1 MILVH
6 GGNDMQ
12 TYYYFTN
19 ELSHHGIRGQRW
31 GVRRFQNED
40 GSYTNAGEERYNDR
54 NSDGTINP
62 KAGLKKPLQGG
73 TKETILEKKQTALAA
88 KKVKVK
94 TPESKIKAGWAKQ
107 DYKDEKIKAKINK
120 ETKIGKRRQEL
131 IERYREKGMNE
142 EEAQIAAYRR
152 DKFEKALKVAGV
164 VTIAAATAYVAKK
177 RYDYKTDK
185 ILESGTELK
194 RISSDDSKDLHDLYY
209 AALADN
215 KRDVGRY
222 EGLYGG
228 GQLRNQSKDVYQ
240 KTIRMEK
247 GTKIASHDSARKIL
261 GSLAN
266 KDPEYRNTV
275 KEAAEGMQY
284 RFAGKQ
290 QILAKRAL
298 ADMNKGKYDTKS
310 VYEFSNLALPL
321 FNEGA
326 VGDNQY
332 SESRKKFINAIKNAG
347 YDGVVD
353 INDQKYSGY
362 RTKAPVIFFN
372 NGNQKVT
379 NVRELV
385 NDELTE
391 KFNKEVQRDS
401 IRRTAQ
407 STAAKAAVAG
417 SAYAVVKK
425 NRTKKNDE
433 FVKKY
438 KEEHPN
444 SELSYNEILK
454 LNNRKR

>member
-1 MILVH
+1 M
-6 GGNDMQ
+6 

-19 ELSHHGIRGQRW
+19 ELYHHGIRGQRW

-40 GSYTNAGEERYNDR
+40 GSYTPAGDERYNDR
-54 NSDGTINP
+54 ESDGSINP

-73 TKETILEKKQTALAA
+73 TKESILEKKQAALAA
-88 KKVKVK
+88 KREKGKTLESKVKA
-94 TPESKIKAGWAKQ
+94 SWAKQ
-107 DYKDEKIKAKINK
+107 EYKDEKTKAKINK

-164 VTIAAATAYVAKK
+164 VTIAAAAAYVAKK

-209 AALADN
+209 AALANN

-228 GQLRNQSKDVYQ
+228 GQLRGQGRDVYQ

-261 GSLAN
+261 GNLAN

-284 RFAGKQ
+284 QFATGKQ
-290 QILAKRAL
+290 QRLVKRAL
-298 ADMNKGKYDTKS
+298 ADMNNGKYDTKS

-362 RTKAPVIFFN
+362 RAKAPVIFFN
-372 NGNQKVT
+372 NGNQKVV
-379 NVRELV
+379 NVRELG

-391 KFNKEVQRDS
+391 KFNKEVRRDAVRS
-401 IRRTAQ
+401 GNRTDAVKV
-407 STAAKAAVAG
+407 AAAVG
-417 SAYAVVKK
+417 GYAALRKH
-425 NRTKKNDE
+425 RTKKNDE